1 MNFLEQLVTE
11 WYKYKGYF
19 VRTNVRFG
27 KRREGGYGGEMD
39 VLAFNPKEN
48 TLVHLE
54 ASSDADNWDL
64 RREKFAKK
72 FRKVEDCYKSIVG
85 FDFKKIK
92 KIAVVSFGRSRKS
105 LDLGS
110 DVEVLQIPKLMH
122 QIKDE
127 VRKLDPR
134 SSAMSEEFPLLRA
147 IQFAVWF
154 GDSGSYD

>member
-1 MNFLEQLVTE
+1 MNFLEQLVAE

-27 KRREGGYGGEMD
+27 KRQDGGYEGEID

-54 ASSDADNWDL
+54 TSSDAESWDL
-64 RREKFAKK
+64 RQEKFGKK
-72 FRKVEDCYKSIVG
+72 FRKAQDYYKSILG

-92 KIAVVSFGRSRKS
+92 KIAVVSFGRSSKN
-105 LDLGS
+105 LDLGN

-122 QIKDE
+122 RIKDE
-127 VRKLDPR
+127 LRKLDPR
-134 SSAMSEEFPLLRA
+134 SSAVPEEFPLLRA

-154 GDSGSYD
+154 GDSGDDN

>member
-11 WYKYKGYF
+11 WYRYKGYF

-27 KRREGGYGGEMD
+27 KRQGGGYEGEID
-39 VLAFNPKEN
+39 VLAFNPNEN

-54 ASSDADNWDL
+54 TSSDAEKWNL
-64 RREKFAKK
+64 RREKFGKK
-72 FRKVEDCYKSIVG
+72 FRKAEDYYKSILRL
-85 FDFKKIK
+85 DFRKIK
-92 KIAVVSFGRSRKS
+92 KIAVVSFGRSGKN
-105 LDLGS
+105 LGLGS

-127 VRKLDPR
+127 LRKLNPG
-134 SSAMSEEFPLLRA
+134 SSAVPEEFPLLRA

-154 GDSGSYD
+154 GNSGDDD